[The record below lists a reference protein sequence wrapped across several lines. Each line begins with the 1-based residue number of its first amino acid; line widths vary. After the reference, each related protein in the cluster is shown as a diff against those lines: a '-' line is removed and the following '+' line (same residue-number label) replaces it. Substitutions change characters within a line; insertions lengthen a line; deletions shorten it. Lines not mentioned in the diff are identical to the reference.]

1 MKSLKKITVMGSE
14 NNYEFVLPN
23 ELEETPKDL
32 HGETARLMFIVL
44 SILGLKYTKK
54 EK

>member
-1 MKSLKKITVMGSE
+1 MKVDRITVLGSE

-23 ELEETPKDL
+23 ALELPEDL
-32 HGETARLMFIVL
+32 HNNSACLFIAL
-44 SILGLKYTKK
+44 SILGFKYTKK